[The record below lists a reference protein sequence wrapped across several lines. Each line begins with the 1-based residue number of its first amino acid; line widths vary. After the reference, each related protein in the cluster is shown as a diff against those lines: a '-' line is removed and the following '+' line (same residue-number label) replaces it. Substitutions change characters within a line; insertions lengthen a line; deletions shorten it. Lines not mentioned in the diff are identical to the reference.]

1 MHLSRQGDRDAF
13 AMFFELRR
21 EQLSR
26 EVRRKIGGR
35 LRQRVDASDVLQDVF
50 LLANRRLDEVANTEI
65 PLLAWIR
72 VLLNQRVVELMR
84 SHLATSKRT
93 MLRESSLDQVV
104 SGIDVLAEQLA
115 AALTSPSMNVHRMEL
130 QRRVRGLL
138 EEMSSQ
144 DRAILQLRHFQ
155 GLSNGDVAQQL
166 GLSVNAASNRYVR
179 ALRRLKGLLEST
191 N

>member
-13 AMFFELRR
+13 AKFFELRR

-26 EVRRKIGGR
+26 EVRRKIRGR

-50 LLANRRLDEVANTEI
+50 LLANRRLDEVTNTEI

-84 SHLATSKRT
+84 SHLATSKRS
-93 MLRESSLDQVV
+93 LLKERSLDQDV
-104 SGIDVLAEQLA
+104 SGIDALAEQLA
-115 AALTSPSMNVHRMEL
+115 AALTSPSMNVQRMEL
-130 QRRVRGLL
+130 QRRVRELL
-138 EEMSSQ
+138 DAMSAQ

-155 GLSNGDVAQQL
+155 GLSNADVAQQL

-179 ALRRLKGLLEST
+179 ALRRLKGQLDST